1 MNSPSVMIN
10 MVGVTA
16 DRPNMPELSTRQPN
30 PKYAVEAVGLQ
41 KKFGEKV
48 AVERVDLQVERGSF
62 FGVVGPNG
70 AGKTTSMRMITC
82 LLRPDQGHA
91 FVDGLDVWGDPTAA
105 KHRFGV
111 LPDDLRLFERLSGI
125 EMLTYVGLLR
135 RLDPKVAKRRA
146 EELLEILGMTRAQHE
161 LVTDYSQGMRKKIG
175 LGAAMLHVP
184 AVLFLDEPFE
194 SVDPVSSR
202 IIQDVLGRYRENG
215 GTVIFSSHVMETVQR
230 LCDNVAI
237 VHDGRVV
244 ADGPTAQVCNGRTL
258 EQAFID
264 SVDGGNRQITDLDWL
279 HIDDALVDSP
289 TTPNAP
295 VPVAV

>member
-1 MNSPSVMIN
+1 
-10 MVGVTA
+10 
-16 DRPNMPELSTRQPN
+16 MPEFSPRQPN
-30 PKYAVEAVGLQ
+30 PNLAVEAVGLQ

-48 AVERVDLQVERGSF
+48 AVERVDLRVERGSF

-82 LLRPDQGHA
+82 LLRPDHGYA
-91 FVDGLDVWGDPTAA
+91 YVDGLDVWSDPTAA

-111 LPDDLRLFERLSGI
+111 LPDDLRLFERLSGV

-146 EELLEILGMTRAQHE
+146 DELLEVLGLTRARHE

-202 IIQDVLGRYRENG
+202 IIQDVLARYRENG

-244 ADGPTAQVCNGRTL
+244 ADGPTATVCNGRTL

-264 SVDGGNRQITDLDWL
+264 AVDAGSRQVTDLDWL
-279 HIDDALVDSP
+279 QIDSLAS
-289 TTPNAP
+289 TSHAAE
-295 VPVAV
+295 PVAV

>member
-1 MNSPSVMIN
+1 
-10 MVGVTA
+10 
-16 DRPNMPELSTRQPN
+16 MPESSARQPN
-30 PKYAVEAVGLQ
+30 PKLAVEAVGLQ

-48 AVERVDLQVERGSF
+48 AVERVDLRVERGSF

-82 LLRPDQGHA
+82 LLRPDHGYA
-91 FVDGLDVWGDPTAA
+91 YVDGLDVWADPTAA

-111 LPDDLRLFERLSGI
+111 LPDDLRLLERLSGL

-146 EELLEILGMTRAQHE
+146 EELLEVLGLTRAQHE

-202 IIQDVLGRYRENG
+202 IIQDVLARYRENG

-244 ADGPTAQVCNGRTL
+244 ADGPTAAVCNGRTL

-264 SVDGGNRQITDLDWL
+264 SVDAGNRQVTDLDWL
-279 HIDDALVDSP
+279 HIAEGAVQP
-289 TTPNAP
+289 GNTGIKPEP
-295 VPVAV
+295 VTV

>member
-1 MNSPSVMIN
+1 
-10 MVGVTA
+10 
-16 DRPNMPELSTRQPN
+16 MPEFSPRQPN
-30 PKYAVEAVGLQ
+30 PNLAVEAVGLQ

-48 AVERVDLQVERGSF
+48 AVERVDLRVERGSF

-82 LLRPDQGHA
+82 LLRPDHGYA
-91 FVDGLDVWGDPTAA
+91 YVDGLDVWSDPTAA

-111 LPDDLRLFERLSGI
+111 LPDDLRLFERLSGV

-146 EELLEILGMTRAQHE
+146 DELLEVLGLTRARHE

-202 IIQDVLGRYRENG
+202 IIQDVLARYRENG

-244 ADGPTAQVCNGRTL
+244 ADGPTATVCNGRTL

-264 SVDGGNRQITDLDWL
+264 AVDAGSRQVTDLDWL
-279 HIDDALVDSP
+279 QIDSLAS
-289 TTPNAP
+289 TSRAAE
-295 VPVAV
+295 PVAV